1 MRKRDRYVWAAIF
14 NLTWYCIVS
23 LVLTANDKIVPD
35 SLTVAWLP
43 RGRQSLPCSPIS
55 RSKERTIEMK
65 LQFNG
70 KAYGMDGVYWCMQ
83 FVWWCFQQVDKSLF
97 MDGGKTAPCG
107 ELMRW
112 AQAHGQWVTTG
123 YRPGDVLIYDFLG
136 TSYKTDHCGICES
149 VSGQYVTAIE
159 GNTSNGNTGSQSNG
173 DGVYRRKRKLSL
185 LLGAYRPKYTDYR
198 AQLQKR
204 AGLEDKTMDYLAA
217 YKYGADLIRKLATM
231 KQFARFGQ
239 NSKGCVQRGHSLIHD
254 NIFDNKTVPKHSETA
269 QKFPLR
275 PYLLRQNFGC
285 WENEKTLK
293 LQ

>member
-1 MRKRDRYVWAAIF
+1 MAQASD
-14 NLTWYCIVS
+14 
-23 LVLTANDKIVPD
+23 VLAVAVKEIG
-35 SLTVAWLP
+35 TVEQS
-43 RGRQSLPCSPIS
+43 GNRQ
-55 RSKERTIEMK
+55 KY
-65 LQFNG
+65 G

-83 FVWWCFQQVDKSLF
+83 FVWWCFLQADKTLF
-97 MDGGKTAPCG
+97 MSGGKTASCG

-123 YRPGDVLIYDFLG
+123 YRPGDVLIYDLPG
-136 TSYKTDHCGICES
+136 T
-149 VSGQYVTAIE
+149 
-159 GNTSNGNTGSQSNG
+159 
-173 DGVYRRKRKLSL
+173 
-185 LLGAYRPKYTDYR
+185 
-198 AQLQKR
+198 
-204 AGLEDKTMDYLAA
+204 A
-217 YKYGADLIRKLATM
+217 YKYGSDLIRKLATM

>member
-1 MRKRDRYVWAAIF
+1 M
-14 NLTWYCIVS
+14 
-23 LVLTANDKIVPD
+23 
-35 SLTVAWLP
+35 
-43 RGRQSLPCSPIS
+43 
-55 RSKERTIEMK
+55 
-65 LQFNG
+65 
-70 KAYGMDGVYWCMQ
+70 
-83 FVWWCFQQVDKSLF
+83 
-97 MDGGKTAPCG
+97 
-107 ELMRW
+107 
-112 AQAHGQWVTTG
+112 AQAHGQLVTKG
-123 YRPGDVLIYDFLG
+123 YWPGDVLIYDFPG
-136 TSYKTDHCGICES
+136 TAYKTDHCGICES

-185 LLGAYRPKYTDYR
+185 VLGAYRPKYTDYR

>member
-1 MRKRDRYVWAAIF
+1 
-14 NLTWYCIVS
+14 
-23 LVLTANDKIVPD
+23 
-35 SLTVAWLP
+35 
-43 RGRQSLPCSPIS
+43 
-55 RSKERTIEMK
+55 MK

-123 YRPGDVLIYDFLG
+123 YPARRRADLRLPGHVVQDRPLRHLRERQRAVC
-136 TSYKTDHCGICES
+136 HRHR
-149 VSGQYVTAIE
+149 GQYLQRATPAASPTA
-159 GNTSNGNTGSQSNG
+159 TGCIAG
-173 DGVYRRKRKLSL
+173 KRKLSL

>member
-1 MRKRDRYVWAAIF
+1 MV
-14 NLTWYCIVS
+14 
-23 LVLTANDKIVPD
+23 VLPAGGQVALYGRRQD
-35 SLTVAWLP
+35 SLLRRADALGAGTRAVGHQGLP
-43 RGRQSLPCSPIS
+43 ARRRADLRLP
-55 RSKERTIEMK
+55 
-65 LQFNG
+65 
-70 KAYGMDGVYWCMQ
+70 
-83 FVWWCFQQVDKSLF
+83 
-97 MDGGKTAPCG
+97 
-107 ELMRW
+107 
-112 AQAHGQWVTTG
+112 
-123 YRPGDVLIYDFLG
+123 G

-173 DGVYRRKRKLSL
+173 DRVYRRKRKLSL

>member
-1 MRKRDRYVWAAIF
+1 MPE
-14 NLTWYCIVS
+14 S
-23 LVLTANDKIVPD
+23 
-35 SLTVAWLP
+35 
-43 RGRQSLPCSPIS
+43 
-55 RSKERTIEMK
+55 
-65 LQFNG
+65 
-70 KAYGMDGVYWCMQ
+70 
-83 FVWWCFQQVDKSLF
+83 
-97 MDGGKTAPCG
+97 
-107 ELMRW
+107 
-112 AQAHGQWVTTG
+112 
-123 YRPGDVLIYDFLG
+123 G

-185 LLGAYRPKYTDYR
+185 VLGAYRPKYEDYR

-217 YKYGADLIRKLATM
+217 YKYGSDLIRKLATM

-254 NIFDNKTVPKHSETA
+254 SIFDNKTVPKHSETA

>member
-1 MRKRDRYVWAAIF
+1 
-14 NLTWYCIVS
+14 
-23 LVLTANDKIVPD
+23 
-35 SLTVAWLP
+35 
-43 RGRQSLPCSPIS
+43 
-55 RSKERTIEMK
+55 MK

-185 LLGAYRPKYTDYR
+185 VLGAYRPKYTDYR

-239 NSKGCVQRGHSLIHD
+239 NSKGCVQRGHSLIR
-254 NIFDNKTVPKHSETA
+254 NSTKVSASTLSSET
-269 QKFPLR
+269 KFWVLGKRKNLETTVVSRFFLARKRGFEPPRRFLHT
-275 PYLLRQNFGC
+275 LLP
-285 WENEKTLK
+285 
-293 LQ
+293 

>member
-1 MRKRDRYVWAAIF
+1 
-14 NLTWYCIVS
+14 
-23 LVLTANDKIVPD
+23 
-35 SLTVAWLP
+35 
-43 RGRQSLPCSPIS
+43 
-55 RSKERTIEMK
+55 
-65 LQFNG
+65 
-70 KAYGMDGVYWCMQ
+70 MDGVYWCMQ

-123 YRPGDVLIYDFLG
+123 YRPGDADLRLPGHVVQDRPERQRAVC
-136 TSYKTDHCGICES
+136 HRHR
-149 VSGQYVTAIE
+149 GQYLQRQHRQPV
-159 GNTSNGNTGSQSNG
+159 QRRR
-173 DGVYRRKRKLSL
+173 GVSPQAQAVAVAWRVPPEVS
-185 LLGAYRPKYTDYR
+185 DYR

-239 NSKGCVQRGHSLIHD
+239 NPKGCVQRGHSLIHD